1 MRVSL
6 AIAAAS
12 IALPAPAIG
21 QSHGAQPSTWKP
33 AALHVF
39 NFPQAGVTFQ
49 TGDTWSANGQTFRL
63 YGVQSC
69 IRGTFFTNAGQKRTD
84 CGEASVAYLAAL
96 VRDAKPRCTAIAQA
110 GAPPVIFAVCA
121 AHVGSNTL
129 DLGTVLL
136 TQGFAFAATDAI
148 GKPTK
153 FEYAVAEGE
162 ASKAKRG
169 LWAVPDLPHPSRI
182 LMNAVR
188 RHRRQ

>member
-69 IRGTFFTNAGQKRTD
+69 IRGTFFTNAAQKLTD

-110 GAPPVIFAVCA
+110 AEPPMNFAVCA
-121 AHVGSNTL
+121 AHIGNNTL
-129 DLGTVLL
+129 DLGTVLI
-136 TQGFAFAATDAI
+136 TQGFAFAATDTA

-153 FEYAVAEGE
+153 FEYAVAESE
-162 ASKAKRG
+162 ASRAKRG
-169 LWAVPDLPHPSRI
+169 LWAASDLPRPSRI
-182 LMNAVR
+182 LMNAAR
-188 RHRRQ
+188 GARPQ